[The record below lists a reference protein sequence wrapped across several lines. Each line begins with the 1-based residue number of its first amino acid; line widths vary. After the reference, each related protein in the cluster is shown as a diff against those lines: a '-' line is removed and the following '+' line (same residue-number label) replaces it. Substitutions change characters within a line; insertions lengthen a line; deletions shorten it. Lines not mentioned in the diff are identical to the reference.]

1 MHVCLTSRL
10 CYVHVHVGHIL
21 SSDLDLSLEGGLEAR
36 LEQVK
41 QLREKIEKLRTVV
54 SEHFASQ
61 LSSACNV
68 Q

>member
-1 MHVCLTSRL
+1 MHACLTSHV
-10 CYVHVHVGHIL
+10 CYVGHIL

-68 Q
+68 QWSLI